1 MRGAGKSLCHIRFV
15 RVDAFKP
22 HKVLIGTESNL
33 RRLEGYETVDRAV
46 DAEEPALVVHLD
58 DGKSAFRAIRGG
70 GDIAGSLLYGFDL
83 LMPKLEGGMD
93 DDAIE
98 YTRVFLQDF
107 FQIAAKRAYI
117 GGVILGIPQHLNLL
131 EQAAAVGEDGK
142 CKILINVK
150 AVVDDPAFVGLADA
164 DDEGMLSRG
173 TDFPGFPARL
183 AEYLQRQVPDCPFQR
198 FFVLQNSQRADLGG
212 HARMREM
219 RLLGKVAIVFI
230 VRQNNDGQNLGRVLS
245 YGLRAL
251 QHGFHRLRAEIGEN
265 HRVWVDVQIGLEQI
279 LKARKIKLATLFQS
293 P

>member
-1 MRGAGKSLCHIRFV
+1 MRWAGKSLCHIRFV

-22 HKVLIGTESNL
+22 HKVLAGTESNPG
-33 RRLEGYETVDRAV
+33 RLEGYETVDRAV
-46 DAEEPALVVHLD
+46 DAEEPAVMVHLD
-58 DGKSAFRAIRGG
+58 DGESAFRAVRGG
-70 GDIAGSLLYGFDL
+70 GNIVGGLLYGFDL
-83 LMPKLEGGMD
+83 LVLQLERGVD
-93 DDAIE
+93 HDAIE
-98 YTRVFLQDF
+98 QTRVFLQDF
-107 FQIAAKRAYI
+107 LQIGAKRADV
-117 GGVILGIPQHLNLL
+117 GGVIKGISQHLNLL
-131 EQAAAVGEDGK
+131 EKATAVGEDGE
-142 CKILINVK
+142 CKIL
-150 AVVDDPAFVGLADA
+150 VDMKPLVNDPAFVGLADA